1 MKTRWIQLIAGL
13 AMMVLCI
20 STCITTTNAAVMWED
35 DFSDPNLPGWTLY
48 GYDNSSS
55 QVMIDGDFSAIS
67 GVLEVLDDDVNIA
80 RIDSTVNVGSWIF
93 DMYVPDGYYGA
104 FYVQFLSNGTV
115 SWAGA
120 TNNSHVSA
128 GFFQDRFIVWRE
140 WGTSGSIIRD
150 GIMDTVLG
158 WHHIKVNRTSEG
170 HFEVCINGTLRASF
184 DYTGITS
191 SAYLQIYSNNATGCA
206 IDNLIVSDDPGYTIP
221 TPTTT
226 PTDGTTPPP
235 DGVMTTMLIIAGIGI
250 AVVVIVLAIVFS
262 RRR

>member
-1 MKTRWIQLIAGL
+1 MKTRLIQLIAGITIS
-13 AMMVLCI
+13 VLCI
-20 STCITTTNAAVMWED
+20 SVCSTTANAIVVWSD
-35 DFSDPNLPGWTLY
+35 DFESGLEGWTSY
-48 GYDNSSS
+48 GYENTTS
-55 QVMIDGDFSAIS
+55 QVMIDGDFSTIS

-93 DMYVPDGYYGA
+93 DMYVPEGYDGA

-150 GIMDTVLG
+150 GIMDTVPG
-158 WHHIKVNRTSEG
+158 WHHIKVNRTSDS

-184 DYTGITS
+184 DYSGITS

-235 DGVMTTMLIIAGIGI
+235 DGVMTTMLIIAGIGV